1 MTTMPLLTGQY
12 LDEGRLKLLEVLG
25 NGAYGT
31 VYRALD
37 IGSMHLTEPV
47 YYAVKVVKKTSR
59 TDPLNN
65 REYAMHRSVS
75 NHPNVLSVYK
85 IVCDEFFTYV
95 ILSFCSGGD
104 LFSSIHD
111 HIYYQEKSLVRLLF
125 VQLID
130 AIHYCHQKGVYH
142 RDLKPEN
149 ILCSADGRRLYVA
162 DFGLATNNSW
172 SMTFGCGTSYYMS
185 PGW

>member
-25 NGAYGT
+25 TCAYGT

-37 IGSMHLTEPV
+37 IGSVHLTEPV

-65 REYAMHRSVS
+65 REYAMHRSES

-111 HIYYQEKSLVRLLF
+111 HIYYQEKSLVGLFF

-162 DFGLATNNSW
+162 DFGLVTNNSR